1 MEAFYLVKNGPA
13 ATAFERRELALTAPA
28 KGQVQITTEA
38 FGLNFADVMARHG
51 LYREAPPLPAVL
63 GYEVVGHITA
73 TGTGTDAPAV
83 GSRVL
88 AFTRFGGYATH
99 VNTDARSVVRI
110 PENMPATDAC
120 ALATQGCTAWFAATQ
135 LFKLRAGEHVLVQ
148 AAAGGVGSLLVQL
161 AKMQGCVVYGT
172 AGSEQKLQL
181 LRSLGTDYPIN
192 YRATHFAEAVKQLN
206 GGKGLDV
213 VFDNLGGRAFKQALG
228 LLAPGGRIVGYGA
241 AERLDRRGPFA
252 TLQLVF
258 GFGFHNPVQ
267 WLMKSQT
274 VAGLNM
280 LRVAERNPT
289 LLQEG
294 MTAMLELYNN
304 GKIKVINGGEYTASK
319 LHEAHDA
326 LGSRNTTGKL
336 VVRW

>member
-1 MEAFYLVKNGPA
+1 MEAFYLVKNGSA
-13 ATAFERRELALTAPA
+13 ATAFERRALALQAPA
-28 KGQVQITTEA
+28 SGQVQLATEA
-38 FGLNFADVMARHG
+38 FGLNFADVMARQG

-63 GYEVVGHITA
+63 GYEVVGRITTA
-73 TGTGTDAPAV
+73 GENTNAPPAGT
-83 GSRVL
+83 RVL

-99 VNTDARSVVRI
+99 VNTDARSVIPI
-110 PENMPATDAC
+110 PEDMPAADAC

-135 LFKLRAGEHVLVQ
+135 LFRLREGEHVLVQ

-161 AKMQGCVVYGT
+161 AKLQGCVVYGT
-172 AGSEQKLQL
+172 AGNDSKLEL
-181 LRSLGTDYPIN
+181 LRTLGTDYPIN
-192 YRATHFAEAVKQLN
+192 YRTTHFADAVKQLN
-206 GGKGLDV
+206 GGRKLDV
-213 VFDNLGGRAFKQALG
+213 VFDNLGGRAFKKALG

-241 AERLDRRGPFA
+241 AERLGRRGPFA

-280 LRVAERNPT
+280 LRVAERNPL

-304 GKIKVINGGEYTASK
+304 RKIIVINGGEYPANS
-319 LHEAHDA
+319 LPEAHEA
-326 LGSRNTTGKL
+326 LGSRSTTGKL
-336 VVRW
+336 VIRW

>member
-1 MEAFYLVKNGPA
+1 MEAFYLVKYGA
-13 ATAFERRELALTAPA
+13 AAQAFERRTLKLAAPA
-28 KGQVQITTEA
+28 PGEVQIATES
-38 FGLNFADVMARHG
+38 FGLNFADVMARYG

-63 GYEVVGHITA
+63 GYEV
-73 TGTGTDAPAV
+73 TGRIAAV
-83 GSRVL
+83 GSGADAPPVGTRVL

-99 VNTDARSVVRI
+99 VNTEARSVIAI

-135 LFKLRAGEHVLVQ
+135 LLRLRKGEHVLVQ

-161 AKMQGCVVYGT
+161 AKMHGCVVYGT
-172 AGSEQKLQL
+172 AGSETKLEL
-181 LRSLGTDYPIN
+181 LRKLGVDFPIN
-192 YRATHFAEAVKQLN
+192 YRREKFADAVKKIR
-206 GGKGLDV
+206 GSKGLDV
-213 VFDNLGGRAFKQALG
+213 VFDNLGGKAFKTALG

-241 AERLDRRGPFA
+241 AERLDRKGPLA

-274 VAGLNM
+274 VSGLNM
-280 LRVAERNPT
+280 LRIAEKNPGI
-289 LLQEG
+289 LQEG
-294 MTAMLELYNN
+294 MNAMLDLYTQQ
-304 GKIKVINGGEYTASK
+304 KIQVVQGGEYAAQD
-319 LHEAHDA
+319 LAEAHEA
-326 LGSRNTTGKL
+326 LGSRQTAGKL